1 MRQDTSNGIA
11 RKVYNQIDNFKKHGF
26 DMNYMQIKYDANIL
40 MKFAKRLPIP
50 IPHPHVDIIE
60 KAALM
65 DFLYVRKSVF
75 LEGYCHNL
83 MADAKKKCPKLKI
96 LMEVPTYAYGQSL
109 CTAGACARSICGGV
123 LYGDNLRMPKDNTK
137 RNY

>member
-65 DFLYVRKSVF
+65 DFLYVRESVF
-75 LEGYCHNL
+75 WEGYCYNL
-83 MADAKKKCPKLKI
+83 MADAKKKSPKLKI
-96 LMEVPTYAYGQSL
+96 LMEVPTYAYGQCLSASGS
-109 CTAGACARSICGGV
+109 CACGICGGV
-123 LYGDNLRMPKDNTK
+123 LCCGNLRMPQDNTK